1 MKSFNKKHMHI
12 YIDTMFMYIDRL
24 CRQSYFPF
32 LRSNFPAAKG
42 ALGAS
47 WKLLEN
53 EIAMENQHFFAGK
66 SSLNGI
72 CQ

>member
-1 MKSFNKKHMHI
+1 
-12 YIDTMFMYIDRL
+12 MYIDRL

-53 EIAMENQHFFAGK
+53 EIAMENQQFFAGK